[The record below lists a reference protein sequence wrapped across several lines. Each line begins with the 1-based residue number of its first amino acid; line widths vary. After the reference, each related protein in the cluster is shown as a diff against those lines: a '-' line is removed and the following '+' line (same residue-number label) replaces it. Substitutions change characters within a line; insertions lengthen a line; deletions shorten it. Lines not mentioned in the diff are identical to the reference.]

1 VDGWLAIRFLHL
13 IALAFFVGGQLFL
26 VAAVVPAMRGEEDGR
41 MRSIARRFG
50 MATLV
55 ALAVLVATGIAMAD
69 HYGRWG
75 EDVLNAKLAVLVVV
89 GVLLVFHMITPR
101 SRALSAA
108 MLLASLL
115 VVWLGVDLA
124 H

>member
-1 VDGWLAIRFLHL
+1 MDGWLAIRFLHL
-13 IALAFFVGGQLFL
+13 IALALFVGGQLFL
-26 VAAVVPAMRGEEDGR
+26 VVAVVPAMGGEENGR
-41 MRSIARRFG
+41 MRSIARHFG
-50 MATLV
+50 VATLV

-69 HYGRWG
+69 HYARWG
-75 EDVLNAKLAVLVVV
+75 EDVLNAKLAVLALV
-89 GVLLVFHMITPR
+89 GVLLVFHMISPR